1 MLKYVLNVE
10 IIGGKKDE
18 CKDGKTDRKIEW
30 GMTRRKADGKVVRK
44 N

>member
-1 MLKYVLNVE
+1 MLKYVLSAE

-30 GMTRRKADGKVVRK
+30 G
-44 N
+44 